1 MHCAIL
7 KLFTEHEVVL
17 SNFFDDC
24 PSMISE
30 AKS

>member
-1 MHCAIL
+1 MHYTIL

-17 SNFFDDC
+17 LNFFDDY